1 MDERE
6 SKNDVSVD
14 VCVWK
19 TETERYQLEGYDN
32 TEARDGHTCIQEL
45 VNRISR
51 AGWLLGLIIEECK
64 REEECQDNS
73 WVSGEVLDDSH

>member
-14 VCVWK
+14 VCVW
-19 TETERYQLEGYDN
+19 TRETERYQLEGYDN
-32 TEARDGHTCIQEL
+32 RDARDGHTCIQEL
-45 VNRISR
+45 LNR
-51 AGWLLGLIIEECK
+51 WLLGLIIEECK